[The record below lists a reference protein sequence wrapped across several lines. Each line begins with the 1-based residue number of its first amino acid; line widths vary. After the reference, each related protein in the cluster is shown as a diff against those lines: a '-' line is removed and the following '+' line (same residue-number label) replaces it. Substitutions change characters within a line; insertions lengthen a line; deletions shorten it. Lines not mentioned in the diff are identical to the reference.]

1 MTLIE
6 FEIFA
11 RSVADTVT
19 RRAAAITGD
28 AEVAADLR
36 QDTLLRLWTMR
47 TRLDDYQHPEAL
59 AVVIVTRLAF
69 NHLRQQGR
77 RPAVSIH
84 TVSEAALAGEEPEV
98 GPGDVDEILS
108 QLPQRQ
114 QMLLRMRHVD
124 GLEIDQMARA
134 LNSSNGAIR
143 TALSRARRAA
153 FEIFSSTN

>member
-1 MTLIE
+1 M
-6 FEIFA
+6 
-11 RSVADTVT
+11 
-19 RRAAAITGD
+19 
-28 AEVAADLR
+28 
-36 QDTLLRLWTMR
+36 
-47 TRLDDYQHPEAL
+47 
-59 AVVIVTRLAF
+59 
-69 NHLRQQGR
+69 
-77 RPAVSIH
+77 SID